1 MFHLEDDKC
10 RCAAGYIHIKDEKQ
24 RVQVSLGQ
32 TALTWDYREG
42 IAKTIKSCAVVA
54 EGAAAYAALR
64 AATERA
70 LQVKFQHTWSA
81 DHDESL
87 LETDKEDTS
96 AADIYYMESDDE
108 EFGRVENDEE
118 FDVD

>member
-1 MFHLEDDKC
+1 MT
-10 RCAAGYIHIKDEKQ
+10 AIKILPVQ
-24 RVQVSLGQ
+24 RVHIWINSNQ
-32 TALTWDYREG
+32 TAYIVASTLDREG